1 MPLLVA
7 SGRFKKDMKRA
18 VKRGKDLRKLT
29 AILDLLLAGK
39 ALPPKCHDHPLRG
52 DWNGWRDLHI
62 EPDWLL
68 IYRVLD
74 DRIELAATGTHS
86 DLFDL

>member
-1 MPLLVA
+1 MRTLVA

-18 VKRGKDLRKLT
+18 VKRGKDIGKLT

-39 ALPPKCHDHPLRG
+39 VLPPTCHDHPLRG

-68 IYRVLD
+68 IYRINE
-74 DRIELAATGTHS
+74 DRVELAATGTHS
-86 DLFDL
+86 DLFDF